1 METIDRA
8 AEWRRL
14 KDVYAQMSDDE
25 LTVVADEG
33 YQLTDLAKQALEAE
47 IGVRGL
53 DLKLASAPPE
63 PEESDNFRNVS
74 ADDDGDDPDDDDDSE
89 EFQFDPEALDLVPL
103 RRVWDAAEAR
113 LVKGVL
119 DGAVI
124 PSFLGDDNLE
134 NVDDYKGSFERGV
147 DLKVRAVDQQWAL
160 HALANNLPKPLGE
173 DEAEGQSVEQTEFAV
188 KCPKCRSTE
197 VVFEGRDG
205 EQSGNAAFDAKYKW
219 SCDSC
224 GHEWEDDGVE
234 QQV

>member
-25 LTVVADEG
+25 LAVVAGEC

-47 IGVRGL
+47 TGRRGL
-53 DLKLASAPPE
+53 GLKLASTPPE
-63 PEESDNFRNVS
+63 PEDSGNRNVS
-74 ADDDGDDPDDDDDSE
+74 ADDNGEDDEQDGD
-89 EFQFDPEALDLVPL
+89 FGPESLDLVPL
-103 RRVWDAAEAR
+103 CRVWDVVEAR
-113 LVKGVL
+113 SVKGVL
-119 DGAVI
+119 DGAGI

-134 NVDDYKGSFERGV
+134 NVDNYKGSFEGGL
-147 DLKVRAVDQQWAL
+147 DLKVRGVDQSWASRT
-160 HALANNLPKPLGE
+160 LANNRPKPLEQDSAGSE
-173 DEAEGQSVEQTEFAV
+173 SDQAEYAI

-205 EQSGNAAFDAKYKW
+205 EQTGNAAFNAKYKW

-224 GHEWEDDGVE
+224 GHEWEDDGIE